1 MKKIEA
7 IVKPFKIEDVKDAL
21 TEVGIT
27 GMTVSEVKGFGRQKG
42 HTDIYR
48 GSEYRVDFLAK
59 VKFEIVIPDDQ
70 LQKTIQAI
78 VAAARTGKVGDGKV
92 FVVKIEE
99 AIRIRTQE
107 RGSAAV

>member
-1 MKKIEA
+1 VRLNNDDVSGLRVVRVAPCARVQQGNELCAHRAKPTHSLKAATISSRSSRSA
-7 IVKPFKIEDVKDAL
+7 IVIA
-21 TEVGIT
+21 
-27 GMTVSEVKGFGRQKG
+27 
-42 HTDIYR
+42 
-48 GSEYRVDFLAK
+48 
-59 VKFEIVIPDDQ
+59 DDQ